1 MTPAGRTG
9 TIPAPQL
16 AAGKSYGHALHLSN
30 PSMTNGGIVKRIM
43 RLGTAMV
50 QHASADLARAFIIR
64 LSEWEGAVI
73 MLLWGVVLLL
83 PDQMFAS
90 DDWLAFRILFSENTL
105 GTAFALGGALRILVL
120 AANGAWRPM
129 YHLRAWMAMSSAVI
143 WFSILLGFMS
153 RGTTG
158 TWIAVYP
165 VLFAA
170 EVVNVYRAIGDA
182 AKVDLAANRSR
193 DNGLTA

>member
-1 MTPAGRTG
+1 
-9 TIPAPQL
+9 
-16 AAGKSYGHALHLSN
+16 
-30 PSMTNGGIVKRIM
+30 
-43 RLGTAMV
+43 MV

-64 LSEWEGAVI
+64 LSEWQGAAI
-73 MLLWGVVLLL
+73 LLLWGFVLLM
-83 PDQMFAS
+83 PEEMFAS
-90 DDWLAFRILFSENTL
+90 DDWTAFRILFGENTL
-105 GTAFALGGALRILVL
+105 GLAFALGGASRILIL

-153 RGTTG
+153 RGTIG
-158 TWIAVYP
+158 TWMAVYP

-182 AKVDLAANRSR
+182 AKADLAASRSR
-193 DNGLTA
+193 DHGPTA

>member
-1 MTPAGRTG
+1 
-9 TIPAPQL
+9 
-16 AAGKSYGHALHLSN
+16 
-30 PSMTNGGIVKRIM
+30 
-43 RLGTAMV
+43 MV
-50 QHASADLARAFIIR
+50 QHVTADLARAFVIR
-64 LSEWEGAVI
+64 LSEWEGAAI
-73 MLLWGVVLLL
+73 LMLWGVVLLL
-83 PDQMFAS
+83 PEQMFAS
-90 DDWLAFRILFSENTL
+90 DDWLAFRTLFSEQTL
-105 GTAFALGGALRILVL
+105 GTAFLLGGVLRLMIL

-182 AKVDLAANRSR
+182 AKVDLAASRSR
-193 DNGLTA
+193 GHGTAS

>member
-1 MTPAGRTG
+1 
-9 TIPAPQL
+9 
-16 AAGKSYGHALHLSN
+16 
-30 PSMTNGGIVKRIM
+30 
-43 RLGTAMV
+43 MV
-50 QHASADLARAFIIR
+50 QHAAADLARVFILR
-64 LSEWEGAVI
+64 LSEWEGAAI
-73 MLLWGVVLLL
+73 LLLWGVVLLL
-83 PDQMFAS
+83 PDEMFLN
-90 DDWLAFRILFSENTL
+90 DDWSAFRILFSEQTL
-105 GTAFALGGALRILVL
+105 GTAFLLGGVLRLLIL

-153 RGTTG
+153 TGTIG

-182 AKVDLAANRSR
+182 ARVDLAASRSR
-193 DNGLTA
+193 DHGITA